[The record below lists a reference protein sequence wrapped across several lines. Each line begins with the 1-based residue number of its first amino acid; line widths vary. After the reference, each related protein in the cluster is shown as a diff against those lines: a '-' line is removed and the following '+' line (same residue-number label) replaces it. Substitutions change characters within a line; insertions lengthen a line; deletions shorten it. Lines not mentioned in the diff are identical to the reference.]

1 MFSKK
6 ICRKNGKGA
15 DRDVWIWK
23 KIPILKLRKK
33 ASNELIFLSDYIYRH
48 VFLGYTQK
56 QWDLIPEELDASVTA
71 RVPVYVSR
79 DNRYF
84 QDSYQVIPQ
93 NGYTDMFKNI
103 LNHPNIHILLNTD
116 YREIIDDITF
126 NKMIY
131 SGPLDAYYDYIHGE
145 LPYRTLTFELKN
157 IEQEKFQQA
166 GIVTY
171 PNIYSFTRI
180 TEFKYLTGQFS
191 PSTTVAYEF
200 PQKHKP
206 GKTEPYYPVPRQE
219 NRMIYSRYKK
229 ETDKLKG
236 RVIFAGRLADY
247 SYFNMDQAVARA
259 LSVFEKEII

>member
-79 DNRYF
+79 DKRYF
-84 QDSYQVIPQ
+84 QDSYQAIPQ

-131 SGPLDAYYDYIHGE
+131 SGPLTADNILNASLCNYIFNYKE
-145 LPYRTLTFELKN
+145 YRKGLL
-157 IEQEKFQQA
+157 
-166 GIVTY
+166 
-171 PNIYSFTRI
+171 SS
-180 TEFKYLTGQFS
+180 LLCTGWWIS
-191 PSTTVAYEF
+191 HY
-200 PQKHKP
+200 
-206 GKTEPYYPVPRQE
+206 
-219 NRMIYSRYKK
+219 
-229 ETDKLKG
+229 
-236 RVIFAGRLADY
+236 
-247 SYFNMDQAVARA
+247 
-259 LSVFEKEII
+259 

>member
-84 QDSYQVIPQ
+84 QDSYQAIPQ

-116 YREIIDDITF
+116 YREIRSEEHT
-126 NKMIY
+126 
-131 SGPLDAYYDYIHGE
+131 SE
-145 LPYRTLTFELKN
+145 L
-157 IEQEKFQQA
+157 Q
-166 GIVTY
+166 
-171 PNIYSFTRI
+171 
-180 TEFKYLTGQFS
+180 
-191 PSTTVAYEF
+191 
-200 PQKHKP
+200 
-206 GKTEPYYPVPRQE
+206 
-219 NRMIYSRYKK
+219 SRGH
-229 ETDKLKG
+229 L
-236 RVIFAGRLADY
+236 VC
-247 SYFNMDQAVARA
+247 
-259 LSVFEKEII
+259 